1 MSSKNE
7 PKTLLIWE
15 LILAV
20 RNFFSLNFLLI
31 LNKYFDIFSPPQSI
45 FLFKNKTKMKE
56 RIFLKKEIQKGR
68 RLLPIQFFI
77 FKKRRFL
84 IANTYSQYICIFA
97 MSNKKNI

>member
-1 MSSKNE
+1 
-7 PKTLLIWE
+7 
-15 LILAV
+15 
-20 RNFFSLNFLLI
+20 
-31 LNKYFDIFSPPQSI
+31 
-45 FLFKNKTKMKE
+45 MKE

-84 IANTYSQYICIFA
+84 IANTYSQDICIFA